1 MLNQII
7 QISCGFS
14 LYFYLTVLS
23 GTYIDHFPLFTSTV
37 QYIIQR
43 RCTLYIYRAVQVC
56 ILEESLGSII

>member
-23 GTYIDHFPLFTSTV
+23 GTYIDHFSLFTSTV
-37 QYIIQR
+37 QYSTSFNGVH
-43 RCTLYIYRAVQVC
+43 CTFTAQYSILVQ
-56 ILEESLGSII
+56 SLGSII